1 MTFISFLLWVGGV
14 WWLLWG
20 FGNQKT
26 TCGGVWARTQVVK
39 MVSGCLYPLT
49 QPWGGLAL
57 FFFFTIKIS
66 YTIQQQQQK
75 HSNGRKWK
83 QSTEIKD
90 TLQFCCFVKS
100 VHVCLDFLF
109 FHLHKGQN
117 PAGTIKLKQSTSSI
131 CSWENTI
138 LWEIGP
144 AQPCQQLCP
153 SESCIDTGCQ
163 GDD

>member
-1 MTFISFLLWVGGV
+1 MATVRV
-14 WWLLWG
+14 WKSENNLWG
-20 FGNQKT
+20 SLGSNS
-26 TCGGVWARTQVVK
+26 GGKDGQRVPLPTDSAMGWAGT
-39 MVSGCLYPLT
+39 
-49 QPWGGLAL
+49 L

-138 LWEIGP
+138 L
-144 AQPCQQLCP
+144 
-153 SESCIDTGCQ
+153 
-163 GDD
+163 